1 LVKYGVLLALFA
13 LTFLLPGASKG
24 WESVSMWWYLPMLAA
39 ALFLGVWIGKRR
51 RDAREREQRRQEME
65 NRPRDYAAGA
75 VFLLLYL
82 VLVVLV
88 GVTVM
93 LGELALG
100 RRSGKSRKK

>member
-1 LVKYGVLLALFA
+1 MVKYGVLLALFA

-65 NRPRDYAAGA
+65 NRPRDYAAG
-75 VFLLLYL
+75 
-82 VLVVLV
+82 
-88 GVTVM
+88 
-93 LGELALG
+93 
-100 RRSGKSRKK
+100 RRSGKSVYYSLDDEHIQRLFATAFEHVMED